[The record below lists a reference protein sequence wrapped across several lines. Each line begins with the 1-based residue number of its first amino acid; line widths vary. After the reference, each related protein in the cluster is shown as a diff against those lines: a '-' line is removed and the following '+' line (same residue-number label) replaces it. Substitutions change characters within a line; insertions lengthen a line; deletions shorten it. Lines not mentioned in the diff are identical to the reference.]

1 MMDKAVVREKN
12 ALAWSVAILAGLW
25 TWVTLYPAIGFW
37 VPSYVVFF
45 TWASSFLAGGDM
57 NGFKN
62 SLRMNITGALLAYIG
77 ILLAGPLSFL
87 GFYAL
92 PAAIF
97 IVCFPLCLLAVWK
110 AFEITPCGFIGAA
123 SLFAVFNSVTLNPAG
138 VHQVLLS
145 TLVAIILGN
154 LTLFPCLWIIN
165 KIVSMGAKQNV

>member
-1 MMDKAVVREKN
+1 MDKMRVKEKW

-25 TWVTLYPAIGFW
+25 TWVCLYPAVGFW
-37 VPSYVVFF
+37 IPSYVVFL

-57 NGFKN
+57 NGFKA

-97 IVCFPLCLLAVWK
+97 IVCIPLCTLAIWK
-110 AFEITPCGFIGAA
+110 SFEITPCGFIGAA
-123 SLFAVFNSVTLNPAG
+123 SLFAVFNSVTLNPTG

-145 TLVAIILGN
+145 TLVAILLGN

-165 KIVSMGAKQNV
+165 KIMATGVKEHV